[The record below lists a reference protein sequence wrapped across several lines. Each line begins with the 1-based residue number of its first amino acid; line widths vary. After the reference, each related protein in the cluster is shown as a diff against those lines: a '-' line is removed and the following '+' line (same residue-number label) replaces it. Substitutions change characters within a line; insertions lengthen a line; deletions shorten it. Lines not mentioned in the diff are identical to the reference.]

1 MYLRVVCVAALA
13 AFSLVAG
20 VSGGQPAAADPAA
33 VPDVAVLSVRLDA
46 VLQEGVMEKVYPG
59 AALIV
64 GQPGRRLYA
73 RAVGQHTYEPDSPSV
88 TLTTIWDLASVSKV
102 VGTATAAMVAVE
114 DGKLRLDDPV
124 SAHIPGFSAGNKGAA
139 TVRNLMTHT
148 SGLPA
153 YLQSATVE
161 KNRRPDESQAD
172 ALIRNY
178 AALTARY
185 DPGTSYTYSCLNM
198 QATARIVENA
208 MGARMEDLLRMRVYG
223 PLGMNDTVYV
233 LRPGMLERTAPS
245 VQTKNG
251 PMRGVV
257 HDPLASYHKSDTRC
271 PGNAGLFSTAE
282 DLARYCEMILNHG
295 RGPAGQVLKPDTV
308 DLMTSVQSPRAV
320 KSLRGLGWD
329 VYTEMPWATPL
340 NDTTDTLAIGH
351 TGYTGTLIWLDKKTR
366 TYVVFLTNRTFPD
379 DATKPKDKPNI
390 TAQRRAVLETVLRS
404 MPVYAGVFKQ

>member
-1 MYLRVVCVAALA
+1 MIKRVVCVAALA
-13 AFSLVAG
+13 AFVSAGGDSVA
-20 VSGGQPAAADPAA
+20 QTPAVDPAS
-33 VPDVAVLSVRLDA
+33 VPDVAVLARLDA

-64 GQPGRRLYA
+64 GQPGGRVYA
-73 RAVGQHTYEPDSPSV
+73 RAVGHHTYETTSPSV

-102 VGTATAAMVAVE
+102 VGTATAAMLAVE

-124 SAHIPGFSAGNKGAA
+124 SVHIAGFSAGNKGAA
-139 TVRNLMTHT
+139 TVRDLMAHT

-161 KNRRPDESQAD
+161 KNRRPDESPAD

-178 AALTARY
+178 AALTARF

-198 QATARIVENA
+198 QMTARIVEDA
-208 MGARMEDLLRMRVYG
+208 MGARLEDLLCQRVYG
-223 PLGMNDTVYV
+223 PLGMDDTVYV
-233 LRPGMLERTAPS
+233 LRPGMVERTAPS
-245 VQTKNG
+245 IDRQTSG
-251 PMRGVV
+251 PLQGVV
-257 HDPLASYHKSDTRC
+257 HDPLANYHKSDIHC

-282 DLARYCEMILNHG
+282 DLARYCEMILNQG
-295 RGPAGQVLKPDTV
+295 RGPAGPVLKPETV
-308 DLMTSVQSPRAV
+308 SLMTSVQSPPAV

-329 VYTEMPWATPL
+329 VYTEVPWATPL
-340 NDTTDTLAIGH
+340 NSTTETLTIGH

-379 DATKPKDKPNI
+379 DATKPKGRPNI
-390 TAQRRAVLETVLRS
+390 TAQRRTVLETVLRS
-404 MPVYAGVFKQ
+404 MPAYAGVFKQ